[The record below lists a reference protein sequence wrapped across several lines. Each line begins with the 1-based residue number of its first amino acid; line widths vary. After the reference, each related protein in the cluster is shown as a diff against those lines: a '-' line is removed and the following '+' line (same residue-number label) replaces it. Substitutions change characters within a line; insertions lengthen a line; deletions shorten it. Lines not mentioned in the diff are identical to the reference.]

1 MRGARARARECLQ
14 VAVDL
19 VEDVVID
26 GRPDKVDLKPRKK
39 KEKKTVMAPPKT
51 QPSRRVPTSAQCP
64 GAK

>member
-26 GRPDKVDLKPRKK
+26 GRPDKVDLKPWKLKLKFCRQKRSQ
-39 KEKKTVMAPPKT
+39 VGGY
-51 QPSRRVPTSAQCP
+51 QPVHKCP